1 MSAEPFELIAKIR
14 ENIHTAFVGSDTIV
28 DRLICCLL
36 AEGHILL
43 EDVPGVGKTTLAL
56 SLAHSINCS
65 FGRVSFSPDTLPSD
79 ITGVSVYNAASK
91 SFEFKPGP
99 ILNNIFLADEINRTP
114 PKTQSA
120 LLEVMQEKKVTADGI
135 TYPIDGIFMV
145 IATQNPVE
153 FAGTYP
159 LPEAQLDRFMMKLS
173 LGYPSKEDELKLANV
188 FLTGHNAGQVGSVC
202 TMDDIIRLQS
212 MVREVKVADNMLGYI
227 HNIVDATRKEKRFV
241 IGASPRAMLS
251 LVRASQANAFMSGRD
266 FVRPDDVKQ
275 MYVPVLLHRL
285 ILSVE
290 AKMSQ
295 EDPESVLRG
304 IVSKVE
310 VPTK

>member
-212 MVREVKVADNMLGYI
+212 MVREVKVADNVLGYI

>member
-1 MSAEPFELIAKIR
+1 MGTEPFELIAKIR

-36 AEGHILL
+36 AEGHVLL

-56 SLAHSINCS
+56 SLAHSVSCS

-120 LLEVMQEKKVTADGI
+120 LLEVMQEKKATVDGVS
-135 TYPIDGIFMV
+135 YPIDGIFMV
-145 IATQNPVE
+145 IATQNPIE

-188 FLTGHNAGQVGSVC
+188 FLSGHNAGQVGSVC
-202 TMDDIIRLQS
+202 TMDDIIRLQD
-212 MVREVKVADNMLGYI
+212 MVKKVTVADNVLSYI
-227 HNIVDATRKEKRFV
+227 HNIVDATRNEKRFV

-266 FVRPDDVKQ
+266 YVRPDDVKQ
-275 MYVPVLLHRL
+275 MYIPVLLHRL
-285 ILSVE
+285 MLSVE

-310 VPTK
+310 VPVK

>member
-36 AEGHILL
+36 AEGHVLL
-43 EDVPGVGKTTLAL
+43 EDVPSVGKTTLAL

-135 TYPIDGIFMV
+135 SYPIDGIFMV

-212 MVREVKVADNMLGYI
+212 MVREVKVADNVLGYI

>member
-1 MSAEPFELIAKIR
+1 AL
-14 ENIHTAFVGSDTIV
+14 G
-28 DRLICCLL
+28 
-36 AEGHILL
+36 L
-43 EDVPGVGKTTLAL
+43 EFARVQFTPDVVPGDLLGFTYYDQKTGEFIFREG
-56 SLAHSINCS
+56 SIYTN
-65 FGRVSFSPDTLPSD
+65 L
-79 ITGVSVYNAASK
+79 
-91 SFEFKPGP
+91 
-99 ILNNIFLADEINRTP
+99 FLADEINRTS

-159 LPEAQLDRFMMKLS
+159 LPEAQLDSFMMKLS

>member
-1 MSAEPFELIAKIR
+1 MGAEPFELIAKIR

-56 SLAHSINCS
+56 SLAHSVSCS

-120 LLEVMQEKKVTADGI
+120 LLEVMQEKKATVDGVS
-135 TYPIDGIFMV
+135 YPIAGIFMV
-145 IATQNPVE
+145 IATQNPIE

-188 FLTGHNAGQVGSVC
+188 FLSGHNAGQVGSVC
-202 TMDDIIRLQS
+202 TMDDIIMLQD
-212 MVREVKVADNMLGYI
+212 MVKKVTVADNVLGYI
-227 HNIVDATRKEKRFV
+227 HNIVDATRSEKRFV

-266 FVRPDDVKQ
+266 YVRPDDVKQ

-285 ILSVE
+285 MLSVE

-310 VPTK
+310 VPVK

>member
-135 TYPIDGIFMV
+135 SYPIDGIFMV

-153 FAGTYP
+153 FAGT
-159 LPEAQLDRFMMKLS
+159 
-173 LGYPSKEDELKLANV
+173 
-188 FLTGHNAGQVGSVC
+188 
-202 TMDDIIRLQS
+202 
-212 MVREVKVADNMLGYI
+212 
-227 HNIVDATRKEKRFV
+227 
-241 IGASPRAMLS
+241 
-251 LVRASQANAFMSGRD
+251 
-266 FVRPDDVKQ
+266 
-275 MYVPVLLHRL
+275 
-285 ILSVE
+285 
-290 AKMSQ
+290 
-295 EDPESVLRG
+295 
-304 IVSKVE
+304 
-310 VPTK
+310 